1 MKSER
6 RHELQHNEL
15 SDQMGAMAERV
26 RPYTAGI
33 AISVIA
39 ILVALMLYSFWM
51 GQQRTQNAEAWEAY
65 FAATQSIVPNME
77 KLAQVAEQFPKDDV
91 GLWARIMLADHQLA
105 EGSEELFTDRA
116 KANANLAKAVENYT
130 FVIDSTRADA
140 LRERADIGLARAYEG
155 QGQLEKAR
163 QRYQILVQDA
173 SNSPFAFIAR
183 ERLEELEMPRTK
195 EFYDWFVKQDPK
207 PSGAGAPAT
216 GEPLDFN
223 FDKLPEAPAS
233 SNESMLKLPDFPV
246 GGGAANPLD
255 VTPNTLQPS
264 PDGTP
269 DATPAEPTLPA
280 TKEAAPSETPTAS
293 SETSAPA
300 TGTPP
305 AETPSADPQP
315 ATEAPAT
322 P

>member
-15 SDQMGAMAERV
+15 SDQMGVVVDRV

-33 AISVIA
+33 VISIIA

-51 GQQRTQNAEAWEAY
+51 GQQRTQNADAWEAY
-65 FAATQSIVPNME
+65 FAATQSIIPDLA
-77 KLAQVAEQFPKDDV
+77 KLQQVSEQFPKDDV

-105 EGSEELFTDRA
+105 EGSEELFTDRP

-130 FVIDSTRADA
+130 FVIDSTREDA

-163 QRYQILVQDA
+163 QRYQILVQD
-173 SNSPFAFIAR
+173 SGGSPFALVAR

-195 EFYDWFVKQDPK
+195 EFYDWFGKQDPK

-233 SNESMLKLPDFPV
+233 TTDSMLKLPDFPV
-246 GGGAANPLD
+246 GGGVTPGD
-255 VTPNTLQPS
+255 VTPKSLEPS
-264 PDGTP
+264 KDAAPVTQETTP
-269 DATPAEPTLPA
+269 PATEPPATEPAPAAVEPASTPAPA
-280 TKEAAPSETPTAS
+280 A
-293 SETSAPA
+293 
-300 TGTPP
+300 P
-305 AETPSADPQP
+305 AETPATNPPP
-315 ATEAPAT
+315 ATETPAN